1 MVRRPERQRPGRP
14 PARPPRGGRA
24 AGRGRD
30 AAAEEDDPRPVGR
43 GRGERQRPV
52 RRVRPR
58 RGQTPDSSS
67 ENSGDEGQEVA
78 PVAPAAAAAAEAAA
92 AEAAPAPAGEGASL
106 VPYQVTPDAELYL
119 KWGWMRSEDIQP
131 TVDAMDDQ
139 DIVSLNFVT
148 LLGQDFQQPHFAACL
163 EFIRSY
169 CLDTHTGT
177 VGGTQVALSR
187 QVVRDTFGLRYGL
200 KPMDNKI
207 RHERIQD
214 WFPNRDVRGKRYL
227 AADCKRGPG
236 WAAFM
241 QLMNMIL
248 LPRRR
253 IKCIPAHLI
262 FYMRAKIDGSAEDDY
277 DLTSFTVESLRTEL
291 VTVRKHLD
299 ATSHERYLETFI
311 GMPLTAI
318 LIHAGVISLEETL
331 TQPQPVPTRA
341 TVQESIIGQQV
352 MQDIGASSSQPL
364 EELVQAVADLE
375 ARRANLEETLPRM
388 STIEDPRPRLV
399 PPETVRGKVLI
410 LDLNGLLVR
419 YCSQEEAASSRVFGH
434 QPVHL
439 STHSWYVPRV
449 GLSAFLDAV
458 RRDFTLIF
466 WTSRVKRNVDALL
479 RDLEERSLIPARFL
493 LSEAECTRYATT
505 CEGFRGGAL
514 YLKSFVRLYDYNL
527 ATRDVQLVDDSV
539 KKNSTN
545 SPFSAWRQSTIPTPA
560 YVRAHYRELGAQDPI
575 EGLRSYW
582 GDLVTPELSG
592 LLFGDATLADRAIA
606 RSLFIGDVPAADVP
620 VVVAGVDDPPVV

>member
-1 MVRRPERQRPGRP
+1 MIKKTSQLHRV
-14 PARPPRGGRA
+14 
-24 AGRGRD
+24 
-30 AAAEEDDPRPVGR
+30 VLT
-43 GRGERQRPV
+43 GERQRPV
-52 RRVRPR
+52 RRVRPG

-67 ENSGDEGQEVA
+67 ENSGDEGHEAA
-78 PVAPAAAAAAEAAA
+78 PVAPAAAAAAEAAPA
-92 AEAAPAPAGEGASL
+92 AAGGRPPRQVDPERASL
-106 VPYQVTPDAELYL
+106 VPFHVTPDAELYL
-119 KWGWMRSEDIQP
+119 KWGWVCSEDIQP

-148 LLGQDFQQPHFAACL
+148 LLGQDSQQPHFAACL

-169 CLDTHTGT
+169 CLDRHTGT

-187 QVVRDTFGLRYGL
+187 QVVRDTFGLRYGM
-200 KPMDNKI
+200 KPMDSKI

-227 AADCKRGPG
+227 AADCERGPG

-248 LPRRR
+248 LTWRR

-291 VTVRKHLD
+291 MTVRKHLD

-318 LIHAGVISLEETL
+318 LIHAGVISTEETL

-341 TVQESIIGQQV
+341 
-352 MQDIGASSSQPL
+352 SSSQPP

-375 ARRANLEETLPRM
+375 ARRANLEETLTRM

-399 PPETVRGKVLI
+399 PPETVRGKILI
-410 LDLNGLLVR
+410 LDLDGLL
-419 YCSQEEAASSRVFGH
+419 
-434 QPVHL
+434 
-439 STHSWYVPRV
+439 
-449 GLSAFLDAV
+449 
-458 RRDFTLIF
+458 
-466 WTSRVKRNVDALL
+466 RNADALL
-479 RDLEERSLIPARFL
+479 RDLEERSLIPAHFL
-493 LSEAECTRYATT
+493 LNETECTRYATT
-505 CEGFRGGAL
+505 REGSRGGAL
-514 YLKSFVRLYDYNL
+514 YLKSFARLYDYNL
-527 ATRDVQLVDDSV
+527 ATRDVLLVDDSA

-545 SPFSAWRQSTIPTPA
+545 SPFSAIHPRSYTPWTEEHAPHRDQFLCGTLLPWLQAWRQSTILTQA

-606 RSLFIGDVPAADVP
+606 RSLFIGDAPAADVP
-620 VVVAGVDDPPVV
+620 VAVAGVDDPSVV

>member
-1 MVRRPERQRPGRP
+1 MVKRPERLRSGRP

-30 AAAEEDDPRPVGR
+30 AAAEEDDPRPAGR
-43 GRGERQRPV
+43 
-52 RRVRPR
+52 
-58 RGQTPDSSS
+58 
-67 ENSGDEGQEVA
+67 GDEGQDAA
-78 PVAPAAAAAAEAAA
+78 PVAPAAAAAAETAPAAA
-92 AEAAPAPAGEGASL
+92 GGRPPRQVDPEGASL
-106 VPYQVTPDAELYL
+106 VPYQVTPDDELYL
-119 KWGWMRSEDIQP
+119 KWGWVRSEDIQP

-148 LLGQDFQQPHFAACL
+148 LLGQDFQQPH
-163 EFIRSY
+163 
-169 CLDTHTGT
+169 
-177 VGGTQVALSR
+177 VALSR
-187 QVVRDTFGLRYGL
+187 HVVRDTFGLRYGM
-200 KPMDNKI
+200 KPMDSKI

-214 WFPNRDVRGKRYL
+214 WFPNRDVRGKR
-227 AADCKRGPG
+227 
-236 WAAFM
+236 
-241 QLMNMIL
+241 
-248 LPRRR
+248 
-253 IKCIPAHLI
+253 
-262 FYMRAKIDGSAEDDY
+262 AEDDY

-318 LIHAGVISLEETL
+318 LIHAGVISPEETL

-341 TVQESIIGQQV
+341 
-352 MQDIGASSSQPL
+352 SSSQPP

-375 ARRANLEETLPRM
+375 ARRANLEETLTRM

-419 YCSQEEAASSRVFGH
+419 YCSQEEAAASRVFGH
-434 QPVHL
+434 QPIHL
-439 STHSWYVPRV
+439 STHSCFA
-449 GLSAFLDAV
+449 G
-458 RRDFTLIF
+458 
-466 WTSRVKRNVDALL
+466 
-479 RDLEERSLIPARFL
+479 
-493 LSEAECTRYATT
+493 
-505 CEGFRGGAL
+505 
-514 YLKSFVRLYDYNL
+514 LYDYNL
-527 ATRDVQLVDDSV
+527 ATRDVLLVDDSV

-545 SPFSAWRQSTIPTPA
+545 SPFIRFTPAWRQSTIPTPA
-560 YVRAHYRELGAQDPI
+560 YVRAHYRELGAHDPI

-620 VVVAGVDDPPVV
+620 VAVAGVDDPPVV